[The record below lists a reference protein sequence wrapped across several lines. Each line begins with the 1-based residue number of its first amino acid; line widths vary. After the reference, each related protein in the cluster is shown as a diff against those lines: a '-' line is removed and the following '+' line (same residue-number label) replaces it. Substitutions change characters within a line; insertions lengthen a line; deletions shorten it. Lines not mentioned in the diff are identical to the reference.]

1 MENTIIFNLWQNLSN
16 NGDLNKTLFRSK
28 CFALNTIDETFKDS
42 LYRETRKIEA
52 YNADIEIDHQLV
64 NDPML
69 ESDVFAESIR
79 NDRFN
84 KEYIA
89 KTLLNTIS
97 KKEKE
102 LNKQH
107 QEDLKRK
114 DADIQQ
120 EKNDKKKQSDWY
132 CEQLNKQKI
141 DAQRNNIESLETY
154 KETQITRKIEALRKK
169 LIIKIQLFFKRFN
182 KSFDENEFLR
192 KKACTIL
199 EIDFSD

>member
-1 MENTIIFNLWQNLSN
+1 M
-16 NGDLNKTLFRSK
+16 
-28 CFALNTIDETFKDS
+28 NTIDETFKDS